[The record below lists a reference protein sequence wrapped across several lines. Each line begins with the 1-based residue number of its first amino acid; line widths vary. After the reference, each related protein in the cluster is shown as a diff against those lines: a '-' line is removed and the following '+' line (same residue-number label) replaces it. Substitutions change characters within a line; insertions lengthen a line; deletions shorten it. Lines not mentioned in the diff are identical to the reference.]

1 MKKSLELKETRSTY
15 VSQLEDVHALAT
27 SEKRELTKVEGK
39 NIDAIISKIDALDI
53 DIERSEKM
61 ETELRNAAKVSG
73 ASISNKNS
81 GAKDWSLFKAI
92 RDIQSNGRL
101 SGLEAEMHQE
111 AEKEAR
117 KTLQGIGLPTFMM
130 EKRAIDQANSAIAP
144 QKCDGVCSSITR
156 WWFVFKSRIATDLG
170 TVAADTVVP
179 VTGGSTVGWNTEV
192 GAAADG
198 GQNFTKVTL
207 TPKRLTGYADLSNVI
222 LAQNGQSAEA
232 AVLADLGRNMAKQID
247 AAMFGTASVTNAP
260 AAIAATTGV
269 LTFTESTTA
278 GGAGAC
284 LDMLTAIQT
293 VAASHGL
300 EGNLGF
306 VNDWTLYK
314 ALKGGAQISN
324 ITPMMVGDILAG
336 YPAHFSF
343 APAQTATSA
352 DGLFGD
358 FSKVFFA
365 QFGPSNILVDPYS
378 AALTNEVRL
387 VMNNHFDWG
396 VSQGKAFVK
405 YTSLV

>member
-39 NIDAIISKIDALDI
+39 NIDAIIAKIDALDI

-117 KTLQGIGLPTFMM
+117 KTLQGIGLPTFMT
-130 EKRAIDQANSAIAP
+130 EKRAIDQTNSQIAP
-144 QKCDGVCSSITR
+144 KNVMAYVQALQDGGLYLKVG
-156 WWFVFKSRIATDLG
+156 ATNLG

-192 GAAADG
+192 AAAADG
-198 GQNFTKVTL
+198 GANFTKVTL
-207 TPKRLTGYADLSNVI
+207 TPKRLTGYADISNVI

-247 AAMFGTASVTNAP
+247 AAMFGSTSVANAP
-260 AAIAATTGV
+260 VSIAATTGV

-293 VAASHGL
+293 IAASHGL
-300 EGNLGF
+300 EGNLAF

-314 ALKGGAQISN
+314 ALKGGAQVSN

-343 APAQTATSA
+343 APANVAGTSG

>member
-27 SEKRELTKVEGK
+27 SEKRELTKVEGQ
-39 NIDAIISKIDALDI
+39 NIDAIISKIDALDV

-73 ASISNKNS
+73 LAISNKNS

-92 RDIQSNGRL
+92 REIQSNGRL

-117 KTLQGIGLPTFMM
+117 KSLQGIGLPTFMT

-144 QKCDGVCSSITR
+144 KNVLAYVQALQDGGLYLKVG
-156 WWFVFKSRIATDLG
+156 ATNLG
-170 TVAADTVVP
+170 TVAADTVIP

-192 GAAADG
+192 ATAADG
-198 GQNFTKVTL
+198 GQNFSKVTL
-207 TPKRLTGYADLSNVI
+207 TPKRLTGYADISNVI

-293 VAASHGL
+293 IAASHGL
-300 EGNLGF
+300 EGNLAF

-314 ALKGGAQISN
+314 ALKGGAQVSS

-343 APAQTATSA
+343 APANVAGTSG

-396 VSQGKAFVK
+396 VTQGKAFVK